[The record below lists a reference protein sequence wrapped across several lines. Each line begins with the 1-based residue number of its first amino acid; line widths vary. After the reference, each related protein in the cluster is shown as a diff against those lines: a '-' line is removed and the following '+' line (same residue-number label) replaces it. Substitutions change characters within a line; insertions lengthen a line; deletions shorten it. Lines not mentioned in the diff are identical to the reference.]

1 MVDSEDSQQPMNTNS
16 STTNENS
23 FNSEADNSNS
33 LPAPSLDSTSTNSS
47 LNTVISCSSTEQQ
60 SLTPYRLQ
68 LEGRRR
74 LNTLERIRERHQ
86 NHELN
91 GAHQPPPPPSHQ
103 QLQFRNEYTV
113 KPEDL
118 QDPIIRRAL
127 ERFDEKSR
135 SLAQTKTATYD
146 EIQDPITRRALM
158 RLDTNLKRTIPSNP
172 PPSTN
177 TDSNETWYTN
187 SYTLGSLQSNNDTR
201 FTRYPESSLP
211 PTSNQKPSHVSIHQ
225 RFCSTSS
232 SDLAELSPNN
242 TLVTN
247 DQDIPVMRVP
257 IQPVYVTSNNHP
269 QTSFRQRSRSE
280 DMLSSRDLSI
290 GQTANLDDNEIAPLQ
305 RNHSSDD
312 LQQQEVSFTNE
323 TDSSLSNTILKT
335 LDPNFVRSAETS
347 VNYATPT
354 KTYSGY
360 SCEYTRPH
368 RNQSINSP
376 KSELLSP
383 RNIQQ
388 ENEIQSSSAFLPVHP
403 STNNYY
409 PQAPL
414 PTPSYNSMYTSNNLN
429 QTPYSDDP
437 M

>member
-1 MVDSEDSQQPMNTNS
+1 
-16 STTNENS
+16 
-23 FNSEADNSNS
+23 
-33 LPAPSLDSTSTNSS
+33 
-47 LNTVISCSSTEQQ
+47 
-60 SLTPYRLQ
+60 
-68 LEGRRR
+68 
-74 LNTLERIRERHQ
+74 
-86 NHELN
+86 
-91 GAHQPPPPPSHQ
+91 
-103 QLQFRNEYTV
+103 
-113 KPEDL
+113 
-118 QDPIIRRAL
+118 
-127 ERFDEKSR
+127 
-135 SLAQTKTATYD
+135 
-146 EIQDPITRRALM
+146 M

-290 GQTANLDDNEIAPLQ
+290 GQTANLDDNESAPLQ

-323 TDSSLSNTILKT
+323 ADSSLSNTILKT

-354 KTYSGY
+354 QTYSGY